1 MVIGQNTVKKSMQSD
16 EEAQLEY
23 IALIV
28 AELVTVSPALELIE
42 RDRICWA
49 RATRRAVVTA
59 CPARFFATASKRHSQ
74 RSLFPGLLAPEALEQ
89 FSAQTARRHQALVHS
104 VRPLPVFKALSH
116 YERVVQ

>member
-1 MVIGQNTVKKSMQSD
+1 MESNDK
-16 EEAQLEY
+16 AQLKHV
-23 IALIV
+23 ALIV
-28 AELVTVSPALELIE
+28 AELVAVSPALELVE
-42 RDRICWA
+42 GDRIGWA
-49 RATRRAVVTA
+49 RVTRCAEVTA
-59 CPARFFATASKRHSQ
+59 CPAHFFATASKRHSQ